1 MDNAVMRYSDLIA
14 PDNSIDSLIDL
25 LGKVQSEYSG
35 LVQLTKK
42 YAANMATDMRKVN
55 TTTKAGRDEL
65 ARLSAQADMAASA
78 IKNIEVMYAGVSDEL
93 ESIRTKTSPAV
104 SSLAALSEQ
113 IQKYQRIAMGLRD
126 IRGAY
131 EAEITFGVIDDSFLQ
146 DIKDVDSIMASISRR
161 ANLIQQA
168 LVEVARTQE
177 VLNFDATGKASTDSL
192 SQLENELKEVIAQY
206 KLLEAEERGSER
218 GQATKNN
225 LDTLRDAVTKLNA
238 EIEPLVNKT
247 LELVKAQQGL
257 DLATSDEGKQIVALK
272 QKIAELNK
280 EMAQRAIIVE
290 EVSDSEKAL
299 KAQLTLAQTEWSKLS
314 EVEQNSA
321 TGQALQT
328 RIKNL
333 KTILAEM
340 AAKIKP
346 VKVELSALEQA
357 TQTLAR
363 AQKALEVA
371 LTDEGKAAIAAR
383 QELAALNKET
393 RLQNA
398 EASSADGSYDQLK
411 AQLQQAVISYRAL
424 SKTERDTTAAGQA
437 LVDQITNLRAQL
449 KALDDRTKA
458 ATASMSQDQL
468 ETMQAADV
476 TEKLAKAKAKLAVTQ
491 SAEYKELIQTN
502 AAQREANRIAK
513 LEAQLADAKEGSY
526 NAMAAQYELNKIELK
541 KLGLANRELTEDEK
555 KLVAETY
562 TLRNEMKKFQE
573 MTGVHTLSVGEY
585 GKVWDSFGYSIQQ
598 IVREMPAAAMGI
610 NNLFIAVSNNIPIF
624 IDELMKL
631 RKENAAFIAQNQ
643 PEKVIS
649 IGKRIASSLFSW
661 QTALMGLITV
671 LTMFGD
677 EIIKW
682 ISDLFRAD
690 DALLSLKSAMKSISK
705 EIKNTN
711 DNYGTSTANFKELQ
725 QQYKELSSDAEKT
738 KWIEKNTDAL
748 EELWLVIDDVNDA
761 DRIFIDNAEDVIK
774 AYKLRAQ
781 AAAAEKL
788 AMEELEGALNKQ
800 VKIER
805 KIGKY
810 WDKIEKEKQKKAK
823 AEAIG
828 LPTESFDIE
837 IRAFEQEIAR
847 LEAEASRKVDQR
859 ISDAETFIKLENEFR
874 QQYSEILKEPDNK
887 SGGGRGPEGRDLTDR
902 IYKTHLDTAKK
913 YRESETALIKYEYD
927 KQKKAAED
935 KAATEIAALEET
947 YRKTEDWIK
956 DEEDKYKELTDEEKR
971 LITESQENIR
981 LTIENIREKLNEDLE
996 QIELDGRI
1004 AIFKVQEEGIQNQ
1017 LALVK
1022 EGSSKELQL
1031 RQDLLDLELE
1041 RALTENAK
1049 LEAWQRQKE
1058 EDIIK
1063 KYEKQKT
1070 DLRQQYAIRRLK
1082 FSEEFI
1088 ALQLEATI
1096 KGGESEYKLQKKLL
1110 EKQRELEIAENKL
1123 LAAELQQD
1131 EDAISAKYEKAIS
1144 DLTYNY
1150 NDSIIQATIEGYEK
1164 QLDIIDISN
1173 DEGLALERQFRID
1186 ILRLQKEREIEQ
1198 NKQLEKALQRDEK
1211 AIEDSYKRREQMM
1224 KAQWAK
1230 DDFMTALQADTINFE
1245 TGVSAPT
1252 GKSRDTRGGRGLFG
1266 TSQVSAYQAQVYAKE
1281 NEIKGIQYQ
1290 IDNASELGLSVNDV
1304 ALLNA
1309 ELIKANNELD
1319 EMTDIW
1325 MLMGKLGIGGGILTK
1340 LGFDDDQI
1348 DALSN
1353 AANIVIEQIS
1363 AIMAAEVEAAEKA
1376 VELAQERVDA
1386 FQSAYD
1392 AEIEARNNGYANN
1405 VATAKKELELEKKQQ
1420 REKQK
1425 LLEQA
1430 QKKQEAVNSVV
1441 QASSLLT
1448 ASAQLWSSFSPLGPF
1463 GVAGALAA
1471 IATMWASFATAKIKA
1486 KQVAET
1492 YGDGGLEFLEGGSH
1506 ASGHDIDLGT
1516 TNSRGRRMRAEG
1528 GEAMAII
1535 NKKNTRKYKA
1545 MLPDIVD
1552 SLNSGNFEEK
1562 YLSSLNTSG
1571 LAISVNNSTV
1581 DISRIEDDVA
1591 DIKKQNETKYY
1602 VVDGYLV
1609 IQHKNVKRI
1618 IKN

>member
-1 MDNAVMRYSDLIA
+1 MDDAVMRYSDLIA
-14 PDNSIDSLIDL
+14 PDSSIDSLIDL
-25 LGKVQSEYSG
+25 LGKVQREYSE
-35 LVQLTKK
+35 LAQLAKR

-65 ARLSAQADMAASA
+65 ARLTAQADMAADAVKS
-78 IKNIEVMYAGVSDEL
+78 IEAMYAGVSDEL
-93 ESIRTKTSPAV
+93 NSINSRTSPV
-104 SSLAALSEQ
+104 IRSTAALIEQ
-113 IQKYQRIAMGLRD
+113 IQKYQRVAMGLRNM
-126 IRGAY
+126 RELY
-131 EAEITFGVIDDSFLQ
+131 EPSITFGVIDDSFLQ
-146 DIKDVDSIMASISRR
+146 SIKDVDSIMASISER
-161 ANLIQQA
+161 ANRIQQA
-168 LVEVARTQE
+168 IIEVARTQE
-177 VLNFDATGKASTDSL
+177 VLNFDAASRAASDSL
-192 SQLENELKEVIAQY
+192 ASLRLALEDITASYEG
-206 KLLEAEERGSER
+206 LEAMERGSER

-225 LDTLRDAVTKLNA
+225 LDTLRDAVARLEA

-247 LELVKAQQGL
+247 LELIKAQQGL
-257 DLATSDEGKQIVALK
+257 DFAASDEGKQVVALK

-280 EMAQRAIIVE
+280 EMTQRAIIAE

-299 KAQLTLAQTEWSKLS
+299 KAQLALAQTEWSKLS

-321 TGQALQT
+321 TGQALQA

-346 VKVELSALEQA
+346 AKVELTALEQA
-357 TQTLAR
+357 TEALTKV
-363 AQKALEVA
+363 QKALEVA

-398 EASSADGSYDQLK
+398 EAVAEEGSYDQLK

-424 SKTERDTTAAGQA
+424 SETERDTTAAGQA
-437 LVDQITNLRAQL
+437 LADQITNLRAQL

-468 ETMQAADV
+468 ETRQATDV

-502 AAQREANRIAK
+502 AAQREANREAK
-513 LEAQLADAKEGSY
+513 LRAQLANSIEGSY
-526 NAMAAQYELNKIELK
+526 NNMAAQYELNKIELK
-541 KLGLANRELTEDEK
+541 KLALANRELTEDEK

-598 IVREMPAAAMGI
+598 IVREMPAAAQGI

-624 IDELMKL
+624 VDELMKL

-643 PEKVIS
+643 PEKVIN

-661 QTALMGLITV
+661 QTALMSLLTV

-682 ISDLFRAD
+682 IEDLFRAN

-725 QQYKELSSDAEKT
+725 QQYKELSGEAEKT
-738 KWIEKNTDAL
+738 KWIEKNADAL
-748 EELWLVIDDVNDA
+748 EELWLAIDDVNDA
-761 DRIFIDNAEDVIK
+761 DRIFIDEADNVIE

-788 AMEELEGALNKQ
+788 AVEELEGALNKQ

-805 KIGKY
+805 KIAKKDEQIESIEALLSRGFQGKTGTSDDWY
-810 WDKIEKEKQKKAK
+810 KTWNSRLRELYAERNKLQDK
-823 AEAIG
+823 
-828 LPTESFDIE
+828 LD
-837 IRAFEQEIAR
+837 
-847 LEAEASRKVDQR
+847 RKVGQH
-859 ISDAETFIKLENEFR
+859 ISDAETFINLENEFR
-874 QQYSEILKEPDNK
+874 QQYSEILKEPDNE
-887 SGGGRGPEGRDLTDR
+887 SGSEGRDLTDR

-913 YRESETALIKYEYD
+913 YRESETALIEHEYER
-927 KQKKAAED
+927 QARAAED

-956 DEEDKYKELTDEEKR
+956 DEEDNYKELTEEEKR
-971 LITESQENIR
+971 LIEESQKNIQATIINIR
-981 LTIENIREKLNEDLE
+981 TKLAEDLE
-996 QIELDGRI
+996 QIELDSAI
-1004 AIFKVQEEGIQNQ
+1004 AVHKVREQGLQNQ
-1017 LALVK
+1017 LALTKEGSYQELQLRKDLLDAQLAQELLENEKLAEYLRQDEIVIIEKYEKQQTDLEREYTIKRLNFSVEVRELQLKAVK
-1022 EGSSKELQL
+1022 EGS
-1031 RQDLLDLELE
+1031 
-1041 RALTENAK
+1041 
-1049 LEAWQRQKE
+1049 E
-1058 EDIIK
+1058 E
-1063 KYEKQKT
+1063 
-1070 DLRQQYAIRRLK
+1070 
-1082 FSEEFI
+1082 
-1088 ALQLEATI
+1088 
-1096 KGGESEYKLQKKLL
+1096 EYKLRKELL
-1110 EKQRELEIAENKL
+1110 EKQRKLEIEQNKL
-1123 LAAELQQD
+1123 LAPELQQD
-1131 EDAISAKYEKAIS
+1131 EAAINAKYDKQGTDLDNDWAI
-1144 DLTYNY
+1144 
-1150 NDSIIQATIEGYEK
+1150 QQQEVAIEGIE
-1164 QLDIIDISN
+1164 
-1173 DEGLALERQFRID
+1173 
-1186 ILRLQKEREIEQ
+1186 LRLQAAREGSAEELKLQKELLTEQLNLELKQNELLADNLKKQEDDIKASYTRREKLLQGEYMLNAFQEDQSATRARYIADDKAG
-1198 NKQLEKALQRDEK
+1198 NTGIKSKQLNDYYLGIFDL
-1211 AIEDSYKRREQMM
+1211 EQ
-1224 KAQWAK
+1224 
-1230 DDFMTALQADTINFE
+1230 
-1245 TGVSAPT
+1245 
-1252 GKSRDTRGGRGLFG
+1252 
-1266 TSQVSAYQAQVYAKE
+1266 
-1281 NEIKGIQYQ
+1281 EI
-1290 IDNASELGLSVNDV
+1290 
-1304 ALLNA
+1304 ALLEEQIWMAGQGFLEWSPEQIA
-1309 ELIKANNELD
+1309 EAEANVEKLNKDLD
-1319 EMTDIW
+1319 ETKDTWNLI
-1325 MLMGKLGIGGGILTK
+1325 GEKGIGGGILTK
-1340 LGFDDDQI
+1340 LDFDDDQI

-1353 AANIVIEQIS
+1353 ATNIVIDQIG
-1363 AIMAAEVEAAEKA
+1363 AIIDAEVEAAEKA

-1405 VATAKKELELEKKQQ
+1405 VATAKKELELEKRKQ
-1420 REKQK
+1420 RDKQK
-1425 LLEQA
+1425 ELEKAQRNQA
-1430 QKKQEAVNSVV
+1430 RLDSIT
-1441 QASSLLT
+1441 QASSLVT
-1448 ASAQLWSSFSPLGPF
+1448 ASAEIWSAFGKMPVLAIAAIAAMWSSF
-1463 GVAGALAA
+1463 AA
-1471 IATMWASFATAKIKA
+1471 AKIKA
-1486 KQVAET
+1486 KQVTSQE
-1492 YGDGGLEFLEGGSH
+1492 YGEGGLEFLEGGSH

-1535 NKKNTRKYKA
+1535 NKKNTRKYKT
-1545 MLPDIVD
+1545 MLPDIID

-1571 LAISVNNSTV
+1571 LAISVNNATV
-1581 DISRIEDDVA
+1581 DVSRIEGDVA

>member
-1 MDNAVMRYSDLIA
+1 MDDAVMRYSDLIA

-25 LGKVQSEYSG
+25 LGKVQSEYSE
-35 LVQLTKK
+35 LAQLTKK

-65 ARLSAQADMAASA
+65 ARLTAQADMAASA
-78 IKNIEVMYAGVSDEL
+78 IKSIEAMYAGVNDEL
-93 ESIRTKTSPAV
+93 ASIRTKTSPAV
-104 SSLAALSEQ
+104 NSLAALSEQ
-113 IQKYQRIAMGLRD
+113 IQKYQRVAMGLRD
-126 IRGAY
+126 IRETY
-131 EAEITFGVIDDSFLQ
+131 EPGITFGVIDDSFLQ
-146 DIKDVDSIMASISRR
+146 DIKDVDSIMASISKR
-161 ANLIQQA
+161 ANLVQQA
-168 LVEVARTQE
+168 LIEVARTQE
-177 VLNFDATGKASTDSL
+177 VLNFDAAGKAASDSL
-192 SQLENELKEVIAQY
+192 TSLRQALKDIIASY
-206 KLLEAEERGSER
+206 EDLEAKERGGER

-225 LDTLRDAVTKLNA
+225 LDTLRDAVTRLEA

-247 LELVKAQQGL
+247 LELIKAQQGL
-257 DLATSDEGKQIVALK
+257 DLATSDEGKQIVELK

-280 EMAQRAIIVE
+280 ETALRITLEKELAGSRRAIE
-290 EVSDSEKAL
+290 AELAL
-299 KAQLTLAQTEWSKLS
+299 TKNELAKIPAGTPEA
-314 EVEQNSA
+314 E
-321 TGQALQT
+321 ALQAKVQDLAT
-328 RIKNL
+328 ALAKMNAKTKPIK
-333 KTILAEM
+333 AE
-340 AAKIKP
+340 
-346 VKVELSALEQA
+346 LTALEQA
-357 TQTLAR
+357 TQVLTR

-371 LTDEGKAAIAAR
+371 LTDEGKAAIGAR

-393 RLQNA
+393 RLQAKEATA
-398 EASSADGSYDQLK
+398 EEGAYDQLK
-411 AQLQQAVISYRAL
+411 AQLEQLKLTWKALQDSKRDNTAEGRAL
-424 SKTERDTTAAGQA
+424 EA
-437 LVDQITNLRAQL
+437 QIKSLGAQV
-449 KALDDRTKA
+449 KALDDRLKP

-468 ETMQAADV
+468 ETRQATNV

-491 SAEYKELIQTN
+491 SAEYEELIKTN
-502 AAQREANRIAK
+502 IAQREANREAK
-513 LEAQLADAKEGSY
+513 LRAQLAESEVGSY
-526 NAMAAQYELNKIELK
+526 NNMAAQYELNKIELK
-541 KLGLANRELTEDEK
+541 KLSLANRELTEDEK
-555 KLVAETY
+555 RLVAETY

-643 PEKVIS
+643 PEKVIN

-661 QTALMGLITV
+661 QTALMSLITV

-682 ISDLFRAD
+682 IGDLFRAN

-725 QQYKELSSDAEKT
+725 QQYKELRGDAEKT
-738 KWIEKNTDAL
+738 KWIEKNADAL
-748 EELWLVIDDVNDA
+748 EELWLAIDDVNDA
-761 DRIFIDNAEDVIK
+761 DKIFIDRADDVIK

-788 AMEELEGALNKQ
+788 AVEELEDALDKQ

-805 KIGKY
+805 KIAKKDEQIEYTKGVISRGFQGLTGTSDDWYKTWNSRLRELY
-810 WDKIEKEKQKKAK
+810 AERDKLQDKLDKKV
-823 AEAIG
+823 G
-828 LPTESFDIE
+828 
-837 IRAFEQEIAR
+837 QH
-847 LEAEASRKVDQR
+847 
-859 ISDAETFIKLENEFR
+859 ISDAETFINLENEFR
-874 QQYSEILKEPDNK
+874 QQYGEILKEPDNE
-887 SGGGRGPEGRDLTDR
+887 SGGSEGRDLTDR

-913 YRESETALIKYEYD
+913 YRESETALIKFEYD
-927 KQKKAAED
+927 KQAKAAED
-935 KAATEIAALEET
+935 KAAAEIAALEET

-981 LTIENIREKLNEDLE
+981 LTVENIRKKLNEDLE

-1004 AIFKVQEEGIQNQ
+1004 AVFKVQEEGIQNQ

-1022 EGSSKELQL
+1022 EGSYRELQL

-1041 RALTENAK
+1041 RALTENDK

-1070 DLRQQYAIRRLK
+1070 DLAREYAIKRLN
-1082 FSEEFI
+1082 FSVEVQE
-1088 ALQLEATI
+1088 LQLEAV
-1096 KGGESEYKLQKKLL
+1096 KEGSKEEYDERKKLL
-1110 EKQRELEIAENKL
+1110 ERRRELEIEQNKL
-1123 LAAELQQD
+1123 LASELQQD
-1131 EDAISAKYEKAIS
+1131 EDAINAKYDKQSTDLDNEWAILYKE
-1144 DLTYNY
+1144 DLIN
-1150 NDSIIQATIEGYEK
+1150 AME
-1164 QLDIIDISN
+1164 
-1173 DEGLALERQFRID
+1173 
-1186 ILRLQKEREIEQ
+1186 LRLQAVREGSEEEYYLKKSLLDRELELELYK
-1198 NKQLEKALQRDEK
+1198 NKQLAEGLQMDEDAIKASYERRKKLLQGEYTLNVFREGQSATRARYIADNKAGNTGIKSKQLNDYYLGIFDLEQEIALLEKQIEMAGQGLLEWSPEQIAEAEANVEKLNKDLDET
-1211 AIEDSYKRREQMM
+1211 
-1224 KAQWAK
+1224 K
-1230 DDFMTALQADTINFE
+1230 DIWNLIGE
-1245 TGVSAPT
+1245 
-1252 GKSRDTRGGRGLFG
+1252 
-1266 TSQVSAYQAQVYAKE
+1266 
-1281 NEIKGIQYQ
+1281 KGIG
-1290 IDNASELGLSVNDV
+1290 A
-1304 ALLNA
+1304 
-1309 ELIKANNELD
+1309 
-1319 EMTDIW
+1319 
-1325 MLMGKLGIGGGILTK
+1325 GILTH
-1340 LGFDDDQI
+1340 LGYEDDQI

-1353 AANIVIEQIS
+1353 ATNIVIEQIN

-1392 AEIEARNNGYANN
+1392 AEIEARNKGYANN
-1405 VATAKKELELEKKQQ
+1405 VATAKKELEQEKKNQ

-1425 LLEQA
+1425 ILEQA
-1430 QKKQEAVNSVV
+1430 QRRQEAANSVT

-1448 ASAQLWSSFSPLGPF
+1448 ASAQLWASMTQGTGILGP
-1463 GVAGALAA
+1463 ALALAA
-1471 IATMWASFATAKIKA
+1471 IAAMWTSFGVAKAKA

-1516 TNSRGRRMRAEG
+1516 TNSRGKRMRAEG

-1535 NKKNTRKYKA
+1535 NKKNTRKYKT
-1545 MLPDIVD
+1545 MLPDIID

-1571 LAISVNNSTV
+1571 LAISVNNATV

>member
-1 MDNAVMRYSDLIA
+1 MDDAVMRYSDLIA

-25 LGKVQSEYSG
+25 LGKVQSEYSE
-35 LVQLTKK
+35 LAQLTKK

-65 ARLSAQADMAASA
+65 ARLTAQADMAASA
-78 IKNIEVMYAGVSDEL
+78 IKSIEAMYAGVNDEL
-93 ESIRTKTSPAV
+93 ASIRTKTSPAV
-104 SSLAALSEQ
+104 NSLAALSEQ
-113 IQKYQRIAMGLRD
+113 IQKYQRVAMGLRD
-126 IRGAY
+126 IRETY
-131 EAEITFGVIDDSFLQ
+131 EPGITFGVIDDSFLQ
-146 DIKDVDSIMASISRR
+146 DIKDVDSIMASISKR
-161 ANLIQQA
+161 ANLVQQA
-168 LVEVARTQE
+168 LIEVARTQE
-177 VLNFDATGKASTDSL
+177 VLNFDAAGKAASDSL
-192 SQLENELKEVIAQY
+192 TSLRQALKDIIASY
-206 KLLEAEERGSER
+206 EDLEAKERGGER

-225 LDTLRDAVTKLNA
+225 LDTLRDAVTRLEA

-247 LELVKAQQGL
+247 LELIKAQQGL
-257 DLATSDEGKQIVALK
+257 DLATSDEGKQIVELK

-280 EMAQRAIIVE
+280 ETALRITLEKELAGSRRAIE
-290 EVSDSEKAL
+290 AELAL
-299 KAQLTLAQTEWSKLS
+299 TKNELAKIPAGTPEA
-314 EVEQNSA
+314 E
-321 TGQALQT
+321 ALQAKVQDLAT
-328 RIKNL
+328 ALAKMNAKTKPIK
-333 KTILAEM
+333 AE
-340 AAKIKP
+340 
-346 VKVELSALEQA
+346 LTALEQA
-357 TQTLAR
+357 TQVLTR

-371 LTDEGKAAIAAR
+371 LTDEGKAAIGAR

-393 RLQNA
+393 RLQAKEATA
-398 EASSADGSYDQLK
+398 EEGAYDQLK
-411 AQLQQAVISYRAL
+411 AQLEQLKLTWKALQDSKRDNTTEGRAL
-424 SKTERDTTAAGQA
+424 EA
-437 LVDQITNLRAQL
+437 QIKSLGAQV
-449 KALDDRTKA
+449 KALDDRLKP

-468 ETMQAADV
+468 ETRHAADV

-491 SAEYKELIQTN
+491 SAEYEELIKTN
-502 AAQREANRIAK
+502 IAQREANREAK
-513 LEAQLADAKEGSY
+513 LRAQLAESEVGSY
-526 NAMAAQYELNKIELK
+526 NNMAAQYELNKIELK
-541 KLGLANRELTEDEK
+541 KLSLANRELTEDEK
-555 KLVAETY
+555 RLVAETY

-643 PEKVIS
+643 PEKVVN

-682 ISDLFRAD
+682 IGDLFRAN

-738 KWIEKNTDAL
+738 EWIEKNADAL
-748 EELWLVIDDVNDA
+748 EELWLAIDGVNDA
-761 DRIFIDNAEDVIK
+761 DRIFIDEADDVIK

-788 AMEELEGALNKQ
+788 AVEELEDALNKQ
-800 VKIER
+800 AKIER
-805 KIGKY
+805 KIAKKDERIESIEAQLSRGFQGTTGTSDDWYKTLNSRLRELY
-810 WDKIEKEKQKKAK
+810 AERDKLQDKLDKKV
-823 AEAIG
+823 G
-828 LPTESFDIE
+828 
-837 IRAFEQEIAR
+837 
-847 LEAEASRKVDQR
+847 QR
-859 ISDAETFIKLENEFR
+859 ISDAETFINLENEFR
-874 QQYSEILKEPDNK
+874 QQYSEILKEPDNESG
-887 SGGGRGPEGRDLTDR
+887 SGGSEGRDLTDR

-913 YRESETALIKYEYD
+913 YRESETALIKFEYD
-927 KQKKAAED
+927 KQAKAAED

-956 DEEDKYKELTDEEKR
+956 DEEDDYKELTEEEKR
-971 LITESQENIR
+971 LIEESQKNIQATIINIR
-981 LTIENIREKLNEDLE
+981 KKLNEDLE

-1004 AIFKVQEEGIQNQ
+1004 AVFKVQEESIQNQ

-1022 EGSSKELQL
+1022 EGSYRELQL
-1031 RQDLLDLELE
+1031 RKDLLDLELE
-1041 RALTENAK
+1041 RALTENDK
-1049 LEAWQRQKE
+1049 LEVWQRQKE

-1063 KYEKQKT
+1063 KYEKQQT
-1070 DLRQQYAIRRLK
+1070 DLEREYAIKRLNFLVEVQELRLEAVK
-1082 FSEEFI
+1082 EGSEE
-1088 ALQLEATI
+1088 
-1096 KGGESEYKLQKKLL
+1096 EYDERKKLL
-1110 EKQRELEIAENKL
+1110 ERQRKLEIEQNKL
-1123 LAAELQQD
+1123 LASELQQD
-1131 EDAISAKYEKAIS
+1131 EDAINAKYDKQSTDLDNNWAIQQQEV
-1144 DLTYNY
+1144 
-1150 NDSIIQATIEGYEK
+1150 IVEGIE
-1164 QLDIIDISN
+1164 
-1173 DEGLALERQFRID
+1173 
-1186 ILRLQKEREIEQ
+1186 LRLQAKREGSAEELELQKELLDEQLKLELKQNELLADNLKKQEDDIKASYARREKLLQGKYMLNAFQEGQSVTRARYIADDKAG
-1198 NKQLEKALQRDEK
+1198 NTGIKSKQLNDYYLGIFDL
-1211 AIEDSYKRREQMM
+1211 EQ
-1224 KAQWAK
+1224 
-1230 DDFMTALQADTINFE
+1230 
-1245 TGVSAPT
+1245 
-1252 GKSRDTRGGRGLFG
+1252 
-1266 TSQVSAYQAQVYAKE
+1266 
-1281 NEIKGIQYQ
+1281 EI
-1290 IDNASELGLSVNDV
+1290 
-1304 ALLNA
+1304 ALLEKQIEMAGQGFLEWSPEQIA
-1309 ELIKANNELD
+1309 EAEAKVEKLNEDLD
-1319 EMTDIW
+1319 KTKDIW
-1325 MLMGKLGIGGGILTK
+1325 YLIGEKGVGAGILTH
-1340 LGFDDDQI
+1340 LGYEDDQI

-1353 AANIVIEQIS
+1353 ATNIIIEQIG
-1363 AIMAAEVEAAEKA
+1363 AIMDAEVEAAEKA

-1392 AEIEARNNGYANN
+1392 AEIEARNKGYANN
-1405 VATAKKELELEKKQQ
+1405 VATAKKELEQEKKKQ

-1425 LLEQA
+1425 ILEQA
-1430 QKKQEAVNSVV
+1430 QKNQEAVNSVT

-1448 ASAQLWSSFSPLGPF
+1448 ASAQLWSSFSALGPL

-1471 IATMWASFATAKIKA
+1471 IATMWTSFAVAKVKA

-1516 TNSRGRRMRAEG
+1516 TNSRGKRMRAEG

-1535 NKKNTRKYKA
+1535 NKKNTRKYKTI
-1545 MLPDIVD
+1545 LPDIID

-1571 LAISVNNSTV
+1571 LAISVNNATV

-1602 VVDGYLV
+1602 VADGYLV

>member
-1 MDNAVMRYSDLIA
+1 MDDAVMRYSDLIA

-25 LGKVQSEYSG
+25 LGKVQSEYSE
-35 LVQLTKK
+35 LAQLTKK

-65 ARLSAQADMAASA
+65 ARLTAQADMAASA
-78 IKNIEVMYAGVSDEL
+78 IKSIEAMYAGVNDEL
-93 ESIRTKTSPAV
+93 ASIRTKTSPAV
-104 SSLAALSEQ
+104 NSLAALSEQ
-113 IQKYQRIAMGLRD
+113 IQKYQRVAMGLRD
-126 IRGAY
+126 IRETY
-131 EAEITFGVIDDSFLQ
+131 EPGITFGVIDDSFLQ
-146 DIKDVDSIMASISRR
+146 DIKDVDSIMASISKR
-161 ANLIQQA
+161 ANLVQQA
-168 LVEVARTQE
+168 LIEVARTQE
-177 VLNFDATGKASTDSL
+177 VLNFDAAGKAASDSL
-192 SQLENELKEVIAQY
+192 TSLRQALKDIIASY
-206 KLLEAEERGSER
+206 EDLEAKERGGER

-225 LDTLRDAVTKLNA
+225 LDTLRDAVTRLEA

-247 LELVKAQQGL
+247 LELIKAQQGL
-257 DLATSDEGKQIVALK
+257 DLATSDEGKQIVELK

-280 EMAQRAIIVE
+280 ETALRITLEKELAGSRRAIE
-290 EVSDSEKAL
+290 AELAL
-299 KAQLTLAQTEWSKLS
+299 TKNELAKIPAGTPEA
-314 EVEQNSA
+314 E
-321 TGQALQT
+321 ALQ
-328 RIKNL
+328 
-333 KTILAEM
+333 
-340 AAKIKP
+340 
-346 VKVELSALEQA
+346 VKVQDLATALAKMNAKTKPIKAELTALEQA
-357 TQTLAR
+357 TQVLTR

-371 LTDEGKAAIAAR
+371 LTDEGKAAIGAR

-393 RLQNA
+393 RLQAKEATA
-398 EASSADGSYDQLK
+398 EEGAYDQLK
-411 AQLQQAVISYRAL
+411 AQLEQLKLTWKALQDSKRDNTAEGRAL
-424 SKTERDTTAAGQA
+424 EA
-437 LVDQITNLRAQL
+437 QIKSLGAQV
-449 KALDDRTKA
+449 KALDDRLKP

-468 ETMQAADV
+468 ETRHAADV

-491 SAEYKELIQTN
+491 SAEYEELIKTN
-502 AAQREANRIAK
+502 IAQREANREAK
-513 LEAQLADAKEGSY
+513 LRAQLAESEVGSY
-526 NAMAAQYELNKIELK
+526 NNMAAQYELNKIELK
-541 KLGLANRELTEDEK
+541 KLSLANRELTEDEK
-555 KLVAETY
+555 RLVAETY

-610 NNLFIAVSNNIPIF
+610 NNLFLAVSNNIPIF
-624 IDELMKL
+624 IDELMRL

-643 PEKVIS
+643 PEKVVN

-682 ISDLFRAD
+682 IGDLFRAN

-738 KWIEKNTDAL
+738 EWIEKNADAL
-748 EELWLVIDDVNDA
+748 EELWLAIDGVNDA
-761 DRIFIDNAEDVIK
+761 DRIFIDEADDVIK

-788 AMEELEGALNKQ
+788 AVEELEGALNKQ

-805 KIGKY
+805 KIGKFR
-810 WDKIEKEKQKKAK
+810 DKIEKEKQKKAK
-823 AEAIG
+823 AEGLG

-847 LEAEASRKVDQR
+847 LQAEASRKVDQR
-859 ISDAETFIKLENEFR
+859 ISDAETFINLENEFR
-874 QQYSEILKEPDNK
+874 QQYGEILKEPDNE
-887 SGGGRGPEGRDLTDR
+887 SGSGDSEGRDLTDR
-902 IYKTHLDTAKK
+902 IYKMHLDAAKK
-913 YRESETALIKYEYD
+913 YRESETALIKFEYD
-927 KQKKAAED
+927 KQAKAAED

-971 LITESQENIR
+971 LIEESQKNIQATIINIR
-981 LTIENIREKLNEDLE
+981 KKLNEDLE

-1004 AIFKVQEEGIQNQ
+1004 AVFKVQEESIQNQ

-1022 EGSSKELQL
+1022 EGSYRELQL
-1031 RQDLLDLELE
+1031 RKDLLDLELE
-1041 RALTENAK
+1041 RALTENDK
-1049 LEAWQRQKE
+1049 LEVWQRQKE

-1063 KYEKQKT
+1063 KYEKQQT
-1070 DLRQQYAIRRLK
+1070 DLEREYAIKRLNFLVEVQELRLEAVK
-1082 FSEEFI
+1082 EGSEE
-1088 ALQLEATI
+1088 
-1096 KGGESEYKLQKKLL
+1096 EYDERKKLL
-1110 EKQRELEIAENKL
+1110 ERQRKLEIEQNKL
-1123 LAAELQQD
+1123 LASELQQD
-1131 EDAISAKYEKAIS
+1131 EDAINAKYDKQSTDLDNNWAIQQQEV
-1144 DLTYNY
+1144 
-1150 NDSIIQATIEGYEK
+1150 IVEGIE
-1164 QLDIIDISN
+1164 
-1173 DEGLALERQFRID
+1173 
-1186 ILRLQKEREIEQ
+1186 LRLQAKREGSAEELELQKELLDEQLKLELKQNELLAGNLKKQEDDIKASYARREKLLQGKYMLNAFQEGQSVTRARYIAG
-1198 NKQLEKALQRDEK
+1198 NKAGNTGIKSKQLNDYYLGIFDL
-1211 AIEDSYKRREQMM
+1211 EQ
-1224 KAQWAK
+1224 
-1230 DDFMTALQADTINFE
+1230 
-1245 TGVSAPT
+1245 
-1252 GKSRDTRGGRGLFG
+1252 
-1266 TSQVSAYQAQVYAKE
+1266 
-1281 NEIKGIQYQ
+1281 EI
-1290 IDNASELGLSVNDV
+1290 
-1304 ALLNA
+1304 ALLEEQIWMAGQGFLEWSPEQIA
-1309 ELIKANNELD
+1309 EAEAKVEKLNEDLD
-1319 EMTDIW
+1319 KTKDIW
-1325 MLMGKLGIGGGILTK
+1325 YLIGEKGVGAGILTH
-1340 LGFDDDQI
+1340 LGYEDDQI

-1353 AANIVIEQIS
+1353 ATNIVIEQIN

-1392 AEIEARNNGYANN
+1392 AEIEARNKGYANN
-1405 VATAKKELELEKKQQ
+1405 VATAKKELEQEKKKQ

-1425 LLEQA
+1425 ILEQA
-1430 QKKQEAVNSVV
+1430 QKNQEAVNSVT

-1448 ASAQLWSSFSPLGPF
+1448 ASAQLWSSFSGLGPL

-1471 IATMWASFATAKIKA
+1471 IATMWTSFAVAKVKA

-1516 TNSRGRRMRAEG
+1516 TNSRGKRMRAEG

-1535 NKKNTRKYKA
+1535 NKKNTRKYKTI
-1545 MLPDIVD
+1545 LPDIID

-1571 LAISVNNSTV
+1571 LAISVNNATV

-1591 DIKKQNETKYY
+1591 DIKKQNETRYY
-1602 VVDGYLV
+1602 VTDGYLV

>member
-1 MDNAVMRYSDLIA
+1 MDDAVMRYSDLIA

-25 LGKVQSEYSG
+25 LGKVQSEYSE
-35 LVQLTKK
+35 LAQLAKK

-55 TTTKAGRDEL
+55 TTTKTGRDEL
-65 ARLSAQADMAASA
+65 ARLTAQADMAANAVKS
-78 IKNIEVMYAGVSDEL
+78 IEAMYAGVSDEL
-93 ESIRTKTSPAV
+93 NSINSRT
-104 SSLAALSEQ
+104 SLVIRSTAALIEQ
-113 IQKYQRIAMGLRD
+113 IQKYQRVAMGLRN
-126 IRGAY
+126 IRELY
-131 EAEITFGVIDDSFLQ
+131 EPSITFGVIDDSFLQ
-146 DIKDVDSIMASISRR
+146 SIKDVDSIMASISER
-161 ANLIQQA
+161 ANRIQQA
-168 LVEVARTQE
+168 LIEVARTQE
-177 VLNFDATGKASTDSL
+177 VLNFDAAGKAASDSL
-192 SQLENELKEVIAQY
+192 TSLRLALKDIIASY
-206 KLLEAEERGSER
+206 EDLEAMERGGQR

-225 LDTLRDAVTKLNA
+225 LDTLRDAVTRLEA

-247 LELVKAQQGL
+247 LELIKAQQGL
-257 DLATSDEGKQIVALK
+257 DLATSDEGKQIVELK

-280 EMAQRAIIVE
+280 ETALRITLEKELAGSKRAIE
-290 EVSDSEKAL
+290 AEL
-299 KAQLTLAQTEWSKLS
+299 KLAQNELAKIPAGTPEA
-314 EVEQNSA
+314 E
-321 TGQALQT
+321 ALQAKVQDLAT
-328 RIKNL
+328 ALAKMNAKTKPIK
-333 KTILAEM
+333 AE
-340 AAKIKP
+340 
-346 VKVELSALEQA
+346 LTALEQA
-357 TQTLAR
+357 TQVLTR

-424 SKTERDTTAAGQA
+424 SETERDTTAAGRVLA
-437 LVDQITNLRAQL
+437 DQITNLRAQL
-449 KALDDRTKA
+449 KALDDRTRA

-491 SAEYKELIQTN
+491 SAEYEELIQTN
-502 AAQREANRIAK
+502 AAQREANREAK
-513 LEAQLADAKEGSY
+513 LRVQLANSIEGSY
-526 NAMAAQYELNKIELK
+526 NNMAAQYELNKIELK
-541 KLGLANRELTEDEK
+541 KLALANRELTEDEQ

-643 PEKVIS
+643 PGKVIS

-682 ISDLFRAD
+682 IGDLFRAN

-738 KWIEKNTDAL
+738 KWIEKNTGAL
-748 EELWLVIDDVNDA
+748 EELWLAIDDINDA
-761 DRIFIDNAEDVIK
+761 DRIFINEADNVIK

-788 AMEELEGALNKQ
+788 AVEELEGALNKQ

-810 WDKIEKEKQKKAK
+810 RDKIEKEKQKKVK
-823 AEAIG
+823 AEELG

-847 LEAEASRKVDQR
+847 LGAEASRKVDQR
-859 ISDAETFIKLENEFR
+859 ISDAETFINLETEFR

-887 SGGGRGPEGRDLTDR
+887 SGRDSEGRDLTDR
-902 IYKTHLDTAKK
+902 IYKTHLDTQKK

-927 KQKKAAED
+927 RQAKAAED

-947 YRKTEDWIK
+947 YRKTQDWIR
-956 DEEDKYKELTDEEKR
+956 DEEDDYKELTEEEKR

-981 LTIENIREKLNEDLE
+981 LAIENIRKKLNEDLE

-1004 AIFKVQEEGIQNQ
+1004 AVFKVQEEGIQNQ

-1049 LEAWQRQKE
+1049 LESWQRQKE

-1070 DLRQQYAIRRLK
+1070 DLEREYAIKRLN
-1082 FSEEFI
+1082 FSVEVRE
-1088 ALQLEATI
+1088 LQLEAV
-1096 KGGESEYKLQKKLL
+1096 KEGSEEEYKLRKELL
-1110 EKQRELEIAENKL
+1110 EKQRKLEIEQNKL
-1123 LAAELQQD
+1123 LAPELQQD
-1131 EDAISAKYEKAIS
+1131 ETAINAKYNKQS
-1144 DLTYNY
+1144 TDLD
-1150 NDSIIQATIEGYEK
+1150 NDWIIQQQEVVIE
-1164 QLDIIDISN
+1164 DI
-1173 DEGLALERQFRID
+1173 E
-1186 ILRLQKEREIEQ
+1186 LRLQTVREGSAEELELQKELLDEQLKLELKQNELLADNLKKQEDDIKASYTRREKLLQGKYMLSAFQEGQSATRARYIADDKAG
-1198 NKQLEKALQRDEK
+1198 NTGMKSKQLNDYYLGIFDL
-1211 AIEDSYKRREQMM
+1211 EQ
-1224 KAQWAK
+1224 
-1230 DDFMTALQADTINFE
+1230 
-1245 TGVSAPT
+1245 
-1252 GKSRDTRGGRGLFG
+1252 
-1266 TSQVSAYQAQVYAKE
+1266 
-1281 NEIKGIQYQ
+1281 EI
-1290 IDNASELGLSVNDV
+1290 
-1304 ALLNA
+1304 ALLEEQIWMAGQGFLEWSPEQIA
-1309 ELIKANNELD
+1309 EAEANVEKLNKDLD
-1319 EMTDIW
+1319 ETKDIW
-1325 MLMGKLGIGGGILTK
+1325 NLIGEKGIGGGILTK
-1340 LGFDDDQI
+1340 LGYKDEQI

-1353 AANIVIEQIS
+1353 ATNIVIEQIG
-1363 AIMAAEVEAAEKA
+1363 AVMDAEIEATEKA

-1392 AEIEARNNGYANN
+1392 AEIEARNNGYANS
-1405 VATAKKELELEKKQQ
+1405 VATAKKELELEKRKQ
-1420 REKQK
+1420 RDKQK
-1425 LLEQA
+1425 ELEKAQRNQA
-1430 QKKQEAVNSVV
+1430 RLDSIT
-1441 QASSLLT
+1441 QASSLVT
-1448 ASAQLWSSFSPLGPF
+1448 ASAEIWSAFGKMPVLAIAAIAAMWSSF
-1463 GVAGALAA
+1463 AA
-1471 IATMWASFATAKIKA
+1471 AKIKA
-1486 KQVAET
+1486 RQVTSQE
-1492 YGDGGLEFLEGGSH
+1492 YGEGGLEFLEGGSH

-1535 NKKNTRKYKA
+1535 NKRNTRKYKT
-1545 MLPDIVD
+1545 MLPDIID
-1552 SLNSGNFEEK
+1552 SLNAGNFEEK

-1571 LAISVNNSTV
+1571 LAISVNNATV
-1581 DISRIEDDVA
+1581 DISRIEGDVA

-1602 VVDGYLV
+1602 IVDGHL
-1609 IQHKNVKRI
+1609 IMQHKNVKRI

>member
-1 MDNAVMRYSDLIA
+1 MDDAVMRYSDLIA

-35 LVQLTKK
+35 LAQLTKK

-65 ARLSAQADMAASA
+65 ARLTAQADMAAGA
-78 IKNIEVMYAGVSDEL
+78 IKSIEAMYAGVNDEL
-93 ESIRTKTSPAV
+93 ASIRAKTSPAV
-104 SSLAALSEQ
+104 NSLAALSEQ
-113 IQKYQRIAMGLRD
+113 IQKYQRVAMGLRD
-126 IRGAY
+126 IRETY
-131 EAEITFGVIDDSFLQ
+131 EPGITFGVIDDSFLQ
-146 DIKDVDSIMASISRR
+146 GIKDVDSIMASIFKR
-161 ANLIQQA
+161 ANLVEQA
-168 LVEVARTQE
+168 LIEVARTQE
-177 VLNFDATGKASTDSL
+177 VLNFDATGKAASDSL
-192 SQLENELKEVIAQY
+192 ASLRQALKDITALYED
-206 KLLEAEERGSER
+206 LEAKERGGER

-225 LDTLRDAVTKLNA
+225 LDTLRDAVTRLEA

-247 LELVKAQQGL
+247 LELIKAQQGL

-280 EMAQRAIIVE
+280 EMTQRAIIAE

-299 KAQLTLAQTEWSKLS
+299 KAQLALAQMEWSKLS
-314 EVEQNSA
+314 EAEQNSA
-321 TGQALQT
+321 TGQALQA

-333 KTILAEM
+333 KTLLAEM

-346 VKVELSALEQA
+346 AKTELTALEQA
-357 TQTLAR
+357 TQILVR

-424 SKTERDTTAAGQA
+424 SETERDTTAAGQA
-437 LVDQITNLRAQL
+437 LADQITNLRTQL

-468 ETMQAADV
+468 ETRQATDV
-476 TEKLAKAKAKLAVTQ
+476 TEKLAKAKAKLVVTQ
-491 SAEYKELIQTN
+491 SAEYEELIKTN
-502 AAQREANRIAK
+502 IAQREANREAK
-513 LEAQLADAKEGSY
+513 LRAQLAESEVGSY
-526 NAMAAQYELNKIELK
+526 NNMAAQYELNKIKLK
-541 KLGLANRELTEDEK
+541 QLALANRELTEDEK

-661 QTALMGLITV
+661 QTALMALITV
-671 LTMFGD
+671 LTMYGD
-677 EIIKW
+677 EI
-682 ISDLFRAD
+682 
-690 DALLSLKSAMKSISK
+690 
-705 EIKNTN
+705 
-711 DNYGTSTANFKELQ
+711 
-725 QQYKELSSDAEKT
+725 T
-738 KWIEKNTDAL
+738 KWIGNLFRGEAAVISMKKAIRNLNKELENSNDSYGDNRASFKKLQNQWSELTTEVEKTEWIKNH
-748 EELWLVIDDVNDA
+748 EEAFKDLGLAIEDVNSAERILVQEA
-761 DRIFIDNAEDVIK
+761 DTVEETFRRRAE
-774 AYKLRAQ
+774 
-781 AAAAEKL
+781 AAAATALATKEYEK
-788 AMEELEGALNKQ
+788 AL
-800 VKIER
+800 VAS
-805 KIGKY
+805 
-810 WDKIEKEKQKKAK
+810 AK
-823 AEAIG
+823 AEQTRAEKAEKAAKRYEKRTDKSTVTEYRQGVPVTMNAYDYFYEKYGKESTRNRKIKG
-828 LPTESFDIE
+828 LRSEAKAAEET
-837 IRAFEQEIAR
+837 AEQY
-847 LEAEASRKVDQR
+847 LKLASVYDDLQDKD
-859 ISDAETFIKLENEFR
+859 EG
-874 QQYSEILKEPDNK
+874 
-887 SGGGRGPEGRDLTDR
+887 SGGSEGRDLTDR
-902 IYKTHLDTAKK
+902 IYKARLEARKK
-913 YRESETALIKYEYD
+913 YEKSQTALIKDEYD
-927 KQKKAAED
+927 RREWELRDAAE
-935 KAATEIAALEET
+935 AEIEALEET
-947 YRKTEDWIK
+947 RRKAIEWRDDPENNYKDLTEDEQKAIQ
-956 DEEDKYKELTDEEKR
+956 EILEK
-971 LITESQENIR
+971 SSDNI
-981 LTIENIREKLNEDLE
+981 IAIQEKLNEDLRLLAIDK
-996 QIELDGRI
+996 QISTLKI
-1004 AIFKVQEEGIQNQ
+1004 QEETNSLSLQAAKKGSKEEYDLRKQSIERQKQ
-1017 LALVK
+1017 LALLENEKLKGTGQEKDKSVIVAAYTQQAADLDNEWVIQQQEVVVESIELRLQAAR
-1022 EGSSKELQL
+1022 EGSAEEL
-1031 RQDLLDLELE
+1031 
-1041 RALTENAK
+1041 
-1049 LEAWQRQKE
+1049 
-1058 EDIIK
+1058 
-1063 KYEKQKT
+1063 
-1070 DLRQQYAIRRLK
+1070 
-1082 FSEEFI
+1082 
-1088 ALQLEATI
+1088 
-1096 KGGESEYKLQKKLL
+1096 KLQKKLL
-1110 EKQRELEIAENKL
+1110 DEQLKLELKQNELLADNLKKQEDDIKASYARRKKLLQGEYMLSAFQEGQSATRARYIADDKAGNTGIKSKQLNDYYLGIFDLEQEIALLEKQIEMAGQGFLEWSPEQIAEAEANVEKLNK
-1123 LAAELQQD
+1123 D
-1131 EDAISAKYEKAIS
+1131 
-1144 DLTYNY
+1144 
-1150 NDSIIQATIEGYEK
+1150 
-1164 QLDIIDISN
+1164 
-1173 DEGLALERQFRID
+1173 
-1186 ILRLQKEREIEQ
+1186 
-1198 NKQLEKALQRDEK
+1198 
-1211 AIEDSYKRREQMM
+1211 
-1224 KAQWAK
+1224 
-1230 DDFMTALQADTINFE
+1230 
-1245 TGVSAPT
+1245 
-1252 GKSRDTRGGRGLFG
+1252 
-1266 TSQVSAYQAQVYAKE
+1266 
-1281 NEIKGIQYQ
+1281 
-1290 IDNASELGLSVNDV
+1290 
-1304 ALLNA
+1304 
-1309 ELIKANNELD
+1309 LD
-1319 EMTDIW
+1319 ETKDIW
-1325 MLMGKLGIGGGILTK
+1325 NLIGKKGIGGGILTQ

-1353 AANIVIEQIS
+1353 ATNIVIDQIN

-1405 VATAKKELELEKKQQ
+1405 VATAKKELEQEKKNQ

-1430 QKKQEAVNSVV
+1430 QKRQEAVNSVV
-1441 QASSLLT
+1441 QASSLIT
-1448 ASAQLWSSFSPLGPF
+1448 ASAQLWSSFAGLGPW

-1471 IATMWASFATAKIKA
+1471 IVTMWTSFAAAKVKA
-1486 KQVAET
+1486 KQIAET

-1545 MLPDIVD
+1545 MLPDIID

-1562 YLSSLNTSG
+1562 YLSSLNASG

-1581 DISRIEDDVA
+1581 DISRIEGDVA

-1602 VVDGYLV
+1602 VTDGYLV